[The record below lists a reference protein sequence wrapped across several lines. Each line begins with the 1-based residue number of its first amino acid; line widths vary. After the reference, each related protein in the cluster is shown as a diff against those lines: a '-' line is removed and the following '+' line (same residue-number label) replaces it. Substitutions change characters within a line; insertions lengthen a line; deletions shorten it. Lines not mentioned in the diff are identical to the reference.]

1 MANEDFDL
9 RDIMLEAT
17 AEVQE
22 IIREILQE
30 LAEPSEG
37 SQVAQ
42 LWAQAPDDMKEQF
55 ANSQPEDYRNLITNL
70 GERKT

>member
-1 MANEDFDL
+1 MANDEFDL

-37 SQVAQ
+37 NQVAQ
-42 LWAQAPDDMKEQF
+42 LWSRTPDDMKEQF
-55 ANSQPEDYRNLITNL
+55 ASSQPEDYRNLIASL
-70 GERKT
+70 GERKG